1 MAQELPP
8 FFIYGAVAA
17 IPVYYFSYWIF
28 EKVLIPRF
36 FTLSFNQR
44 LKNLEDK
51 KLVLFMTIFPSTVHA
66 FFHVFGVPPWITF
79 GYSTAHNAAKI
90 AYYDDHWPA
99 FFQGVFAGYMVADYS
114 KCGFKTLGI
123 AFTVHHVFAM
133 AAWTLSAYLR
143 SMQWQTA
150 LLQFCELSTI
160 FMNLRQLLLTAGYA
174 SDGAAVTVVSL
185 IFMISFFAVRVVP
198 LPMILRE
205 LFLTGFVDMRDK
217 DGLFFAL
224 CGAGF
229 TMLHAALQLMWFS
242 IMMKKLFSVVLGND
256 KKKEKDGKKQK

>member
-1 MAQELPP
+1 MAGDFPP

-44 LKNLEDK
+44 LKDLEDK

-66 FFHVFGVPPWITF
+66 FFHVFGVPAWITF
-79 GYSTAHNAAKI
+79 GYSTLHNAAKI
-90 AYYDDHWPA
+90 AYYDERWPA
-99 FFQGVFAGYMVADYS
+99 FYQGVFAGYMVADYS
-114 KCGFKTLGI
+114 KCGFRTLGT
-123 AFTVHHVFAM
+123 AFTIHHSFAC

-185 IFMISFFAVRVVP
+185 IFMISFGAVRVLP

-205 LFLTGFVDMRDK
+205 LFLTGFVDMKNK
-217 DGLFFAL
+217 DGLIAAL

-229 TMLHAALQLMWFS
+229 TILHTILQLMWFS

-256 KKKEKDGKKQK
+256 KKKEKSGKKQR